1 MGSSIASM
9 TGFARGEGVD
19 APELHPGLHW
29 AWELKS
35 VNGRNLEVRCRLPP
49 GFEALEPVA
58 RAAVAERCKR
68 GNVTVNLTLARGSE
82 PPRVRI
88 NRELLDQLIALA
100 GELQGRINAE
110 PPRLDGLISVRGV
123 VEVVEEAEPSEE
135 QRTERTSRLTAS
147 LGRAIEALVAMRRD
161 EGRKLAGLV
170 GAHLDGIE
178 SLCARAAAT
187 AAAQPAAL
195 KARLK
200 QQVEALLDAS
210 PALPEERLAQEAA
223 LLVTK
228 ADVREELDRLAAHV
242 AAARKLLAEG
252 GAVGRKFDFLCQEFN
267 REANTL
273 CSKSADVE
281 LTAIGLD
288 LKATIDQ
295 LREQVQNIE

>member
-1 MGSSIASM
+1 M
-9 TGFARGEGVD
+9 TGFARAEGVD
-19 APELHPGLHW
+19 AADLHPGLHW
-29 AWELKS
+29 AWEVKS

-49 GFEALEPVA
+49 GFEILEPAA
-58 RAAVAERCKR
+58 RAAVAERFKR
-68 GNVTVNLTLARGSE
+68 GNVALTLTLARGGE

-88 NRELLDQLIALA
+88 NRALLDQLMALA
-100 GELQGRINAE
+100 AE
-110 PPRLDGLISVRGV
+110 YAGKGKAEAPRLDSLLAVRGV

-135 QRTERTSRLTAS
+135 QRAVRFARMNETLAQALAALAAMRHEEGGRLAT
-147 LGRAIEALVAMRRD
+147 LVGQHLDAIEELRR
-161 EGRKLAGLV
+161 
-170 GAHLDGIE
+170 H
-178 SLCARAAAT
+178 AAAT
-187 AAAQPAAL
+187 AATQPAAL

-200 QQVEALLDAS
+200 AQVDALLEAS
-210 PALPEERLAQEAA
+210 PALSEERLAHEAA

-228 ADVREELDRLAAHV
+228 VDVREELDRLSAHV

-288 LKATIDQ
+288 LKAAIDQ

>member
-1 MGSSIASM
+1 MPIASM
-9 TGFARGEGVD
+9 TGFARAEGAD
-19 APELHPGLHW
+19 AADLHPGLHW
-29 AWELKS
+29 AWEVKS
-35 VNGRNLEVRCRLPP
+35 VNGRNLDVRCRLPP
-49 GFEALEPVA
+49 GFEALESPA
-58 RAAVAERCKR
+58 RAALAERFKR
-68 GNVTVNLTLARGSE
+68 GNFALTLTLARGGE
-82 PPRVRI
+82 PPRARI

-100 GELQGRINAE
+100 GDLGGRTE
-110 PPRLDGLISVRGV
+110 RPRLDSLLGVRGV
-123 VEVVEEAEPSEE
+123 VEVVEEAEPTEE
-135 QRTERTSRLTAS
+135 QRAVRLTRMNETLARA
-147 LGRAIEALVAMRRD
+147 LAALDAMRHEEGARLAALVGQHLDAIEALRQ
-161 EGRKLAGLV
+161 
-170 GAHLDGIE
+170 
-178 SLCARAAAT
+178 RAAAT

-200 QQVEALLDAS
+200 AQLDALLEAS

-281 LTAIGLD
+281 LTAIGLE
-288 LKATIDQ
+288 LKAAIDQ

>member
-1 MGSSIASM
+1 M
-9 TGFARGEGVD
+9 TGFARAEGAD
-19 APELHPGLHW
+19 AADLHPGLHW
-29 AWELKS
+29 AWEAKS

-49 GFEALEPVA
+49 GFEALEAAA
-58 RAAVAERCKR
+58 RAAVAERFKR
-68 GNVTVNLTLARGSE
+68 GNVALTLTLARGGE
-82 PPRVRI
+82 PPRARI
-88 NRELLDQLIALA
+88 NRDLLDQLMALA
-100 GELQGRINAE
+100 AEYAGKGNAA
-110 PPRLDGLISVRGV
+110 PPRLDSLLAVRGV

-135 QRTERTSRLTAS
+135 QRAVRLARMNETLARA
-147 LGRAIEALVAMRRD
+147 LAALAAMRHEEGGRLATLVGQHLDAIEELRQ
-161 EGRKLAGLV
+161 
-170 GAHLDGIE
+170 
-178 SLCARAAAT
+178 RAAAT

-200 QQVEALLDAS
+200 QQVEVLLEAS
-210 PALPEERLAQEAA
+210 PALPEERLAHEAA

-273 CSKSADVE
+273 CSKSSDVE
-281 LTAIGLD
+281 LTSVGLD
-288 LKATIDQ
+288 LKAAIDQ

>member
-1 MGSSIASM
+1 M
-9 TGFARGEGVD
+9 TGFARAEGAD
-19 APELHPGLHW
+19 AADLHPGLHW
-29 AWELKS
+29 AWEAKS

-49 GFEALEPVA
+49 GFEALEAAA
-58 RAAVAERCKR
+58 RAALAERFKR
-68 GNVTVNLTLARGSE
+68 GNVALNLTLARGGE
-82 PPRVRI
+82 PPRARI
-88 NRELLDQLIALA
+88 NRELLDQLMALA
-100 GELQGRINAE
+100 AEYAGKGKAE
-110 PPRLDGLISVRGV
+110 PPRLDNLLAVRGV

-135 QRTERTSRLTAS
+135 QRAVRLARMNETLA
-147 LGRAIEALVAMRRD
+147 RALVALAAMRQE
-161 EGRKLAGLV
+161 EGARLAVLV
-170 GAHLDGIE
+170 GQHLDLIE
-178 SLCARAAAT
+178 ELRQRAAAT

-200 QQVEALLDAS
+200 QQVEVLLEAS
-210 PALPEERLAQEAA
+210 PALPEERLAHEAA

-273 CSKSADVE
+273 CSKSSDVE
-281 LTAIGLD
+281 LTSIGLD
-288 LKATIDQ
+288 LKAAIDQ

>member
-1 MGSSIASM
+1 M
-9 TGFARGEGVD
+9 TGFARAEGAD
-19 APELHPGLHW
+19 AADLHPGLHW
-29 AWELKS
+29 AWEAKS

-49 GFEALEPVA
+49 GFEALEAAA
-58 RAAVAERCKR
+58 RAAVAERFKR
-68 GNVTVNLTLARGSE
+68 GNVALTLTLARGGE
-82 PPRVRI
+82 PPRARI
-88 NRELLDQLIALA
+88 NRDLLDQLMALA
-100 GELQGRINAE
+100 AEYAGKGKAE
-110 PPRLDGLISVRGV
+110 PPRLDGLLAVRGV

-135 QRTERTSRLTAS
+135 QRAVRLARMNETLA
-147 LGRAIEALVAMRRD
+147 RALAALAAMRHE
-161 EGRKLAGLV
+161 EGGRLATLV
-170 GAHLDGIE
+170 GQHLDTIE
-178 SLCARAAAT
+178 ELRQRAAAT

-200 QQVEALLDAS
+200 QQVEVLLEAS
-210 PALPEERLAQEAA
+210 PALPEERLAHEAA

-273 CSKSADVE
+273 CSKSSDVE
-281 LTAIGLD
+281 LTSVGLD
-288 LKATIDQ
+288 LKAAIDQ

>member
-1 MGSSIASM
+1 M
-9 TGFARGEGVD
+9 TGFARAEGVD
-19 APELHPGLHW
+19 AADLHPGLHW
-29 AWELKS
+29 AWEAKS

-49 GFEALEPVA
+49 GFESLEAGA
-58 RAAVAERCKR
+58 RAALAERFKR
-68 GNVTVNLTLARGSE
+68 GNVALTLTLARGGE
-82 PPRVRI
+82 PPRARI
-88 NRELLDQLIALA
+88 NRELLDQLMALA
-100 GELQGRINAE
+100 AE
-110 PPRLDGLISVRGV
+110 YAGKGKAEAPRLDTLLAVRGV

-135 QRTERTSRLTAS
+135 QRAVRLTRMNETLA
-147 LGRAIEALVAMRRD
+147 RALVALAAMRHE
-161 EGRKLAGLV
+161 EGGRLAALV
-170 GAHLDGIE
+170 SQHLDLIE
-178 SLCARAAAT
+178 ELRQRAAAT

-200 QQVEALLDAS
+200 AQVDALLEAS
-210 PALPEERLAQEAA
+210 PALPEERLAHEAA

-273 CSKSADVE
+273 CSKSVDVE
-281 LTAIGLD
+281 LTTIGLD
-288 LKATIDQ
+288 LKAAIDQ